1 MFFTADSQIAIK
13 KSANRR
19 LTINTM
25 EIYNYLKS
33 LHLIFVITWFAGLF
47 YIVRLFVYQIEASE
61 KPSPEKEILQEQFK
75 IMSYRLWY
83 IITWPSAIL
92 ASFFAFWMLFFTELG
107 NAWLQMP
114 WMHVKLGFVFL
125 LYLYHL
131 KCHQIFKQ
139 LQNNEVKHTGNFMRV
154 WNEGATIILFAVV
167 FLVIL
172 KNAVNWIFG
181 VVGIFLFSILIMLGF
196 KFYKRIRE
204 KK

>member
-1 MFFTADSQIAIK
+1 MFFTADSQIPK
-13 KSANRR
+13 QSANPR
-19 LTINTM
+19 LTISTM

-61 KPSPEKEILQEQFK
+61 KTSPEKEILQDQFK

-92 ASFFAFWMLFFTELG
+92 ASFFAFWMLFFTEMG
-107 NAWLQMP
+107 NAWIQMP

-139 LQNNEVKHTGNFMRV
+139 LQNNEVKYTGNSMRI

-172 KNAVNWIFG
+172 KNAVNWIYG
-181 VVGIFLFSILIMLGF
+181 VIGIVLFSVLLMLGF